1 MAVDRSVMRL
11 DHVTRTRRRKR
22 SKEKSF
28 TFQSHFPILDGE
40 VRVFIFC
47 LFYQRLWVMLSL
59 LVSD

>member
-40 VRVFIFC
+40 VWVFIFC
-47 LFYQRLWVMLSL
+47 LFYQRL
-59 LVSD
+59 